1 MECTYTVLERY
12 IMKRLYEVIVGNI
25 GTEHTG
31 ANRALAMRHYRE
43 YVSQSKSQRGR
54 AGNEDVILMQDG
66 DIYSEY
72 NPPALWN
79 IVWSPE
85 GRTIATVRAASMQ
98 AAKKLTPKPYSKF
111 MGEVYVEAVVTA

>member
-1 MECTYTVLERY
+1 MYKEFGISWWIRESQKLGVVFQVGEVVRGQYPECGNFYNGAARGMIPFEH
-12 IMKRLYEVIVGNI
+12 VI
-25 GTEHTG
+25 TE
-31 ANRALAMRHYRE
+31 
-43 YVSQSKSQRGR
+43 
-54 AGNEDVILMQDG
+54 EDLQYG

-111 MGEVYVEAVVTA
+111 MGEVYVEAVTA